1 MNYYVSLTCKGG
13 QRLHSFGIF
22 FSIMEKKDLRIVYMG
37 TPEFAVAPLRALV
50 EGAFKVVA
58 VVTMPDKPSGRGLK
72 MQASPVKLYAEEQ
85 NIPVMQPEKLKEEA
99 FLEELRGYKA
109 DLQIVVAFRMLPV
122 VVWDMPPMGT
132 FNLHASLLPQ
142 YRGAAPIHWAV
153 MNGETETGVSTFF
166 LQHEIDTGDLLLQ
179 EKISIGP
186 DDTTGIIHDK
196 LMDLGAEVVCQTV
209 DALLA
214 GTVHPFPQP
223 TGDVK
228 LAPKLFKD
236 NTRIDWTRTSAELHH
251 FIRGLSPFPAAWTE
265 MHGKDGSVTGVKVFV
280 AKAETIQHGY
290 KPGMLVLEEKNVLK
304 VATTDGFIRLERF
317 QLAGR
322 KALNSAEFLRGF
334 PQIADFWL
342 E

>member
-1 MNYYVSLTCKGG
+1 ML
-13 QRLHSFGIF
+13 QSFGRF

-37 TPEFAVAPLRALV
+37 TPEFAVAPLKALV
-50 EGAFKVVA
+50 EGAFNVVA
-58 VVTMPDKPSGRGLK
+58 VVTMPDKPAGRGMK
-72 MQASPVKLYAEEQ
+72 MQASAVKMYAQEQ
-85 NIPVMQPEKLKEEA
+85 NIPILQPEKLKDEA
-99 FLEELRGYKA
+99 FLDELRGFRA

-153 MNGETETGVSTFF
+153 MNGESETGVSTFF

-179 EKISIGP
+179 EKMPIGP
-186 DDTTGIIHDK
+186 DETTGIIHDK

-214 GTVHPFPQP
+214 GTVHPIPQP
-223 TGDVK
+223 AGEVK
-228 LAPKLFKD
+228 LAPKLFKE
-236 NTRIDWTRTSAELHH
+236 NTRIDWTWSSAKLHD

-265 MHGKDGSVTGVKVFV
+265 MVGTDGSVTGVKVFE
-280 AKAETIQHGY
+280 AKAEKAVHGL
-290 KPGMLVLEEKNVLK
+290 KPGSLVVEGKKVLK
-304 VATTDGFIRLERF
+304 VAVGDGFVYLLRF

-322 KALNSAEFLRGF
+322 KALNSDEFLRGF
-334 PQIADFWL
+334 PEINDFCL
-342 E
+342 L